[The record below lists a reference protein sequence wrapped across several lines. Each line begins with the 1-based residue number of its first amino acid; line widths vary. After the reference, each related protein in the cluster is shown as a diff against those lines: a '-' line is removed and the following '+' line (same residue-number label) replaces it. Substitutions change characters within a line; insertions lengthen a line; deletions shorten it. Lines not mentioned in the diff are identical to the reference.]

1 MSCLVYHDL
10 PALDDFRHESTRKC
24 AETTRRRKS
33 SRTHPQKA
41 ENRPACGYRT
51 VFCSIGIMGMAYFQ
65 SASLHLHYTTNGG
78 KSRAVLHESSKNG
91 SKCLLPGGIAAENA
105 RQRKKELP
113 HSAVRQSLFCVP
125 KGCARAFLGFLGRFD
140 AFQGSFTQNCS
151 TFAAVRGILRAQ
163 SSALQL
169 CHSRNSYRAEN
180 RPVTANRAVFC
191 FLRVHPVTPGR
202 FSAFA
207 GRFVP
212 KTVQSGQNV
221 VHWVQQKRPAWR
233 ALEKER
239 ILCKN
244 GSSAW
249 FWR

>member
-1 MSCLVYHDL
+1 MTLEMH
-10 PALDDFRHESTRKC
+10 R
-24 AETTRRRKS
+24 
-33 SRTHPQKA
+33 
-41 ENRPACGYRT
+41 
-51 VFCSIGIMGMAYFQ
+51 I
-65 SASLHLHYTTNGG
+65 
-78 KSRAVLHESSKNG
+78 
-91 SKCLLPGGIAAENA
+91 
-105 RQRKKELP
+105 
-113 HSAVRQSLFCVP
+113 VP
-125 KGCARAFLGFLGRFD
+125 KPPKKALAHPFGTQKRDCRTALCGSPFFASQKGAQGLFWGAWGRFD
-140 AFQGSFTQNCS
+140 AFQGSFTQKCS

-169 CHSRNSYRAEN
+169 CHSHNSYRAES

-191 FLRVHPVTPGR
+191 FFAGAPGVPGR

-212 KTVQSGQNV
+212 KTVQSGRNV
-221 VHWVQQKRPAWR
+221 VHWVQQKSARLGR